1 MDIEQLRFPI
11 GPFTPPN
18 EYSPVYIQN
27 CISKI
32 EKLPQLLSE
41 AVADM
46 TEPQLDTP
54 YRPGGWTARQV
65 IHHIADSHINSYT
78 RFKLALT
85 EDQPIIRPYDE
96 VSWAELPDGKSA
108 PIDIS
113 VDLIRSLHQRWSLV
127 LQQMDAEQWQRTFF
141 HPGMNRIWSL
151 EYAVAMYAWHGEHH
165 LAHVLLVK

>member
-1 MDIEQLRFPI
+1 MTIEQLRFPI
-11 GPFTPPN
+11 GPFEAP
-18 EYSPVYIQN
+18 EEFSDIVIQH

-32 EKLPQLLSE
+32 AALPQQLSE
-41 AVADM
+41 TVADM
-46 TEPQLDTP
+46 TEAQLDTP

-108 PIDIS
+108 PIEIS
-113 VDLIRSLHQRWSLV
+113 MDLIRSLHRRWVLV
-127 LQQMDAEQWQRTFF
+127 LQQMQHDQWQRTFL
-141 HPGMNRIWSL
+141 HPSNMRLWTL

-165 LAHVLLVK
+165 LAHVRLVK